1 MVHIFLYF
9 SVDCLYTPTSHLHH
23 TFDACVIQPGQS
35 VDVPFTFYP
44 REPIKYKE
52 TVTFEINGLSK
63 QNIEISGQ
71 GTEMKVST
79 KHLTESK
86 SLAVNDTYVVQKLPD
101 FVATECLKS
110 CSMHMQRAQIK
121 LPVHTV

>member
-1 MVHIFLYF
+1 M
-9 SVDCLYTPTSHLHH
+9 
-23 TFDACVIQPGQS
+23 
-35 VDVPFTFYP
+35 DVPFTFYP

-79 KHLTESK
+79 KHLKKSK
-86 SLAVNDTYVVQKLPD
+86 SLAVNEPFHDET
-101 FVATECLKS
+101 CLGFF
-110 CSMHMQRAQIK
+110 
-121 LPVHTV
+121 T